1 MIIKFIIFLLLAVCL
16 NAQTYTLYISSTKYT
31 DVAKK
36 YYFELEKIFPNED
49 LLIRTHEKP
58 NFSVIIRNIE
68 NIEKAKEL
76 QNILSTQTTYKN
88 SYIKRYDLEPTY
100 DIVKVKENKPKEEEN
115 YLEEYSH
122 SIEDSNK
129 YITAATMYNTK
140 QYQKAYD
147 MFYELFLENNYNINI
162 NYFLGKSA
170 FNLEKYD
177 EATAAFERVLIQK
190 PDFNQARYD
199 YARILYKLKQ
209 NEESKK
215 EFEKLLESEI
225 TIETKEEIKKY
236 LNILNK
242 KDEKKKVVAKVMLGL
257 SRSSNVNNGL
267 NSSEYRLPGLNDIL
281 VQGEKPIADSAHSEM
296 LNLSFF
302 NYLKNNL

>member
-1 MIIKFIIFLLLAVCL
+1 MIIKFTILLLLAVCL

-49 LLIRTHEKP
+49 LLIRTYKKP

-100 DIVKVKENKPKEEEN
+100 DIVKVKEDKQKEQTTINTNEEAN
-115 YLEEYSH
+115 PLEEYSH

-147 MFYELFLENNYNINI
+147 MFYELFLENNNNINI

-209 NEESKK
+209 NEEAKK

-225 TIETKEEIKKY
+225 TTETKEEIKKY
-236 LNILNK
+236 LNI
-242 KDEKKKVVAKVMLGL
+242 
-257 SRSSNVNNGL
+257 STF
-267 NSSEYRLPGLNDIL
+267 
-281 VQGEKPIADSAHSEM
+281 AH
-296 LNLSFF
+296 
-302 NYLKNNL
+302 KT